1 MPRFAAT
8 IYKIG
13 INPVVD
19 PPNRALTA
27 IFAQAGKSRGPIPVR
42 GKLNGVE
49 FIQTLVK
56 YGGSWRVYI
65 NGPMLNASRLNV
77 GDRATIEIEFDPTPR
92 TTPMPNELAAAFR
105 KDGHARKAFDDLSP
119 SRQKEIMRYIGSLKT
134 EDAINKNVQRIIAH
148 LRGEK
153 IDHVLTRERRER

>member
-1 MPRFAAT
+1 
-8 IYKIG
+8 
-13 INPVVD
+13 
-19 PPNRALTA
+19 
-27 IFAQAGKSRGPIPVR
+27 
-42 GKLNGVE
+42 
-49 FIQTLVK
+49 
-56 YGGSWRVYI
+56 
-65 NGPMLNASRLNV
+65 MLNASGLNV